1 MCAEIDFSPDQAQLW
16 PIAIHQFPGGRMLN
30 TKPEFS
36 LDPDDWAMQRALAH
50 QIVDDAVD
58 HLAALRDRAVWQPM
72 PAAVRASYLGPVPDT
87 PTPLADVYAEM
98 QANLL
103 RYPMGNIHPRF
114 FGWYMG
120 GSNFTGALGDFIAAI
135 EGSNLGGG
143 DTAAAATD
151 RQVVGWLRGM
161 MGFPDTASGTLTS
174 GGSMA
179 NMVALTVAR
188 NEMAGVDVRAEG
200 VTNLP
205 QPLRFYASDQVHS
218 AHQKSLEGLGLGA
231 RSLRIVP
238 TDAALRMDVA
248 ALAAMIA
255 QDRAA
260 GLRPACVIATAGTTN
275 TGAID
280 DLRKIGALCA
290 REGLW
295 FHVDGCIGA
304 LIRIAPDNAH
314 LVDGIEAADSVAL
327 DPHKWLQ
334 TPFECGCA
342 LLRDAAAHR
351 RAFTLHG
358 DYLQTQT
365 RGIAAG
371 EFLADYGYELSRG
384 FMALKLWMSL
394 KEQGTAKFGALI
406 DQQISLGHYLVR
418 AIGAEPE
425 LELIA
430 PALINIVCFRYRGKG
445 GDEAAVKA
453 LNIEIMLRIQ
463 ESGLAVLTDSTVHG
477 KHCLRAAIVN
487 HRTRR
492 GDLDMV
498 ITEVLRLGRAL
509 QG

>member
-1 MCAEIDFSPDQAQLW
+1 MDNTPEI
-16 PIAIHQFPGGRMLN
+16 
-30 TKPEFS
+30 S
-36 LDPDDWAMQRALAH
+36 LDPDDWAAARSLAH
-50 QIVDDAVD
+50 RIVDDAVD
-58 HLAALRDRAVWQPM
+58 HLANLRDRPVWQPM
-72 PAAVRASYLGPVPDT
+72 PQDVRTSYLTPVSDQ
-87 PTPLADVYAEM
+87 PTPLADIYAQM

-103 RYPMGNIHPRF
+103 PYPMGGIHPRF

-143 DTAAAATD
+143 DTAAVATEL
-151 RQVVGWLRGM
+151 QVVGWLRGM
-161 MGFPDTASGTLTS
+161 MGFPETASGTLTS

-179 NMVALTVAR
+179 NMVGLTVAR
-188 NEMAGVDVRAEG
+188 NVMAGVDVRVEG

-218 AHQKSLEGLGLGA
+218 AHQKAMEGLGLGQ

-238 TDAALRMDVA
+238 SDGALRMDMA
-248 ALAAMIA
+248 ALAAMITE
-255 QDRAA
+255 DRAA
-260 GLRPACVIATAGTTN
+260 GLRPACVIATAGSTN

-280 DLRKIGALCA
+280 DLCAIGAVYR

-304 LIRIAPDNAH
+304 LIKIAPKNRH
-314 LVDGIEAADSVAL
+314 LVAGIEAADSLAL

-342 LLRDAAAHR
+342 LIRDSGAHR
-351 RAFTLHG
+351 AAFTLHG
-358 DYLQTQT
+358 DYLQEQT

-371 EFLADYGYELSRG
+371 EFLGDYGYELSRG
-384 FMALKLWMSL
+384 FKALKLWMSL
-394 KEQGTAKFGALI
+394 KEQGVAKFGALI
-406 DQQISLGHYLVR
+406 DQHIAMAQYLTAQIE
-418 AIGAEPE
+418 AAPE

-430 PALINIVCFRYRGKG
+430 PTVINIVCFRYRGQG
-445 GDEAAVKA
+445 GDEAALKA

-463 ESGLAVLTDSTVHG
+463 ESGAAVLTDTTLHG

-487 HRTRR
+487 HRTTRT
-492 GDLDMV
+492 DLDFV
-498 ITEVLRLGRAL
+498 IREVLRWGREL